1 MSMRPRDDVIVI
13 GAGLAGLTAALRL
26 ESAGCR
32 VRVLEAQLRVG
43 GRVRSMSQPGGPRE
57 AGGTYI
63 GAGYRRL
70 IGAANTHGVALI
82 DVTPLLEFFRE
93 QDLALGE
100 ELIRQSDWA
109 SHPANPFPERDRAIP
124 PWNFHRVLTMRENPL
139 PSPEAWLDPQF
150 APTDVS
156 VQSWLRSLDL
166 SERAIA
172 VGYGINPSFGDGAQ
186 DVSALLMFFRAAFS
200 KQQRAEAPQGI
211 IGYTARDGVER
222 IPEALAAALSGEV
235 ELDRPVVAVS
245 QSGDGVEVRTRA
257 GRRCQAAHA
266 ICALPFGALRQI
278 AFDPPL
284 TGVQAEAVAELPA
297 QPMTQ
302 VYLAAKQPFWQQDG
316 FAPSLFTDSLAG
328 MVAASRNGED
338 PREVTSLTA
347 WVMGRNAAALD
358 RLGDAEAGR
367 QVIAAIE
374 RIRPAARG
382 QLELIGVQSWGR
394 DPYAAGGWAWFRP
407 GQVRRWAAI
416 MGAAHGRVH
425 FCGEHLARANRG
437 MEGAMESAE
446 RAAEEVLTYSL

>member
-1 MSMRPRDDVIVI
+1 MSMPRDAVIVI

-26 ESAGCR
+26 EAAGCR
-32 VRVLEAQLRVG
+32 MRVLEAQSRVG

-70 IGAANTHGVALI
+70 IGAANAHGVPLI

-100 ELIRQSDWA
+100 DLIRQADWA
-109 SHPANPFPERDRAIP
+109 SHPANPFPERDRAIA

-139 PSPEAWLDPQF
+139 PSPEAWLDPRF
-150 APTDVS
+150 AAADVS
-156 VQSWLRSLDL
+156 VQSWLRGLNL

-172 VGYGINPSFGDGAQ
+172 IGYGINPSFGDGVE

-200 KQQRAEAPQGI
+200 RQQRTCAPEGI

-222 IPEALAAALSGEV
+222 IPEALAAALASEV
-235 ELDRPVVAVS
+235 ELDCPVVAVS
-245 QSGDGVEVRTRA
+245 QSGNEVEVRTRD
-257 GRRCQAAHA
+257 GRRYRAAHA
-266 ICALPFGALRQI
+266 ICALPFGALRQV

-284 TGVQAEAVAELPA
+284 NGVQAEAVAELPA

-302 VYLAAKQPFWQQDG
+302 IYLAAKRPFWELDG
-316 FAPSLFTDSLAG
+316 YAPSLFTDSLAG

-367 QVIAAIE
+367 QVIAEIE

-382 QLELIGVQSWGR
+382 QLELIGVQSWGK
-394 DPYAAGGWAWFRP
+394 DPYAAGGWAYFRP
-407 GQVRRWAAI
+407 GQVRRWAAA

-425 FCGEHLARANRG
+425 FCGEHLTLASRG

-446 RAAEEVLTYSL
+446 RAAEAVIAYSL